1 MDQIDFKIIR
11 ELQKDG
17 RLSNQELSER
27 INLSPSPCHRR
38 VRILEE
44 SGVIE
49 GYTARIS
56 HRALGMPVI
65 AFITVRL
72 ASQSKNSMSRFEEGV
87 SRTSEITS
95 CYLMSGRQDYLL
107 QVFTASLDTYEEF
120 VREKL
125 AELPEIGS
133 WETNFVFGEIKKGY
147 IVPDIRISSP

>member
-72 ASQSKNSMSRFEEGV
+72 ASQSKNSMARFEEGV

-147 IVPDIRISSP
+147 IVPDIRFSSP